1 MEEKKVVIFK
11 VANGEYSVDVSYVI
25 SIEKEEQITP
35 VPQLPSFVRG
45 IRKVREELI
54 PVIDLQ
60 MVLYNQ
66 KTEEDLYNELINDNN
81 TKKMGIKLIPF
92 IKGSMNY
99 FNNYTNIEINNKLIV
114 ARTED
119 ISFAMIVSD
128 AKEIL
133 DIKEE
138 VIKEV
143 GISAYQK
150 TEYITGVLN
159 LENRLVLMLDP
170 NVLLETL
177 EGVKEIKDYMKNQPA

>member
-11 VANGEYSVDVSYVI
+11 VASGEYSIDVSYVI

-35 VPQLPSFVRG
+35 VPQLPSFVKG
-45 IRKVREELI
+45 IRKVRDELI

-66 KTEEDLYNELINDNN
+66 RTEENE
-81 TKKMGIKLIPF
+81 T
-92 IKGSMNY
+92 
-99 FNNYTNIEINNKLIV
+99 NKLIV
-114 ARTED
+114 VRTED
-119 ISFAMIVSD
+119 ISFAMIVHD
-128 AKEIL
+128 AKEII

-159 LENRLVLMLDP
+159 LEKRLVLMLDP
-170 NVLLETL
+170 TILIETL
-177 EGVKEIKDYMKNQPA
+177 DGVREIKDYMKNQPA

>member
-11 VANGEYSVDVSYVI
+11 VASGEYSIDVSYVI

-35 VPQLPSFVRG
+35 VPQLPSFVKG
-45 IRKVREELI
+45 IRKVRDELI

-66 KTEEDLYNELINDNN
+66 RTEENE
-81 TKKMGIKLIPF
+81 K
-92 IKGSMNY
+92 
-99 FNNYTNIEINNKLIV
+99 NKLIV
-114 ARTED
+114 VRTED
-119 ISFAMIVSD
+119 ISFAMIVHD
-128 AKEIL
+128 AKEII

-159 LENRLVLMLDP
+159 LEKRLVLMLDP
-170 NVLLETL
+170 TILIETL
-177 EGVKEIKDYMKNQPA
+177 DGVREIKDYMKNQPA